1 MQSIIKSLIQDENL
15 YEGTRNT
22 LLSNCVLKY
31 KPTTNFVAVD
41 ADWLKCYYEKIYQE
55 KDKKKSFQEG
65 LCYQE
70 KLCRLNQNKEK
81 PSQLN
86 QKKIVYKQPIEN
98 FLTQHERETLEAL
111 QRKKENAKQSDK
123 IKVILLLNK
132 GLKFKEVAE
141 SVFLS
146 EDTVRRYYRMYLSKG
161 MEQLLELHYK
171 GLPCRLNQSQL
182 EALETHLKQQPPK
195 SAQEVAK
202 FIKERFKVEYT
213 PIGALK
219 LLHRLNFAYK
229 KPKFIPRKANAKE
242 QKESLEESGK
252 MDAVHPQRNS
262 KPSCAW
268 FPKGSEAVLKS
279 NTGRNSR

>member
-1 MQSIIKSLIQDENL
+1 M
-15 YEGTRNT
+15 
-22 LLSNCVLKY
+22 
-31 KPTTNFVAVD
+31 
-41 ADWLKCYYEKIYQE
+41 
-55 KDKKKSFQEG
+55 
-65 LCYQE
+65 
-70 KLCRLNQNKEK
+70 
-81 PSQLN
+81 
-86 QKKIVYKQPIEN
+86 
-98 FLTQHERETLEAL
+98 
-111 QRKKENAKQSDK
+111 
-123 IKVILLLNK
+123 
-132 GLKFKEVAE
+132 KFKEVAE
-141 SVFLS
+141 VVFLG
-146 EDTVRRYYRMYLSKG
+146 EDTIRRYYKMYRKKG
-161 MEQLLELHYK
+161 MEQLLESHCK
-171 GLPCRLNQSQL
+171 GQSCRLNESQL
-182 EALETHLKQQPPK
+182 KVLKAHLKQEPPR
-195 SAQEVAK
+195 AAEEVVK